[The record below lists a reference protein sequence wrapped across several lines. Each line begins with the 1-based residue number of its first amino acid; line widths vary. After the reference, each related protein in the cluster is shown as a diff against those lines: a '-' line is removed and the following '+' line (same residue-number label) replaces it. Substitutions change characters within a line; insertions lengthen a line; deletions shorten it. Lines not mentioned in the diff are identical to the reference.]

1 MVGLL
6 WTKSIYERLLGF
18 YPIWGFPRINLLC
31 PLVYCLCCYYC
42 SVYDITVN
50 VKGII
55 EYW

>member
-31 PLVYCLCCYYC
+31 TLVYCLCCYYC

-55 EYW
+55 EHW